1 MHSKHFI
8 SVVPLLFSLVACSS
22 DPDTTPASNGG
33 SAGPGTGG
41 KTGSGGATSAQGG
54 ASNAQGGATNA
65 QGGATNSQGGASQG
79 GSNTSKGGDT
89 SSPKGGAGPGSGGS
103 SQGGSSQGGSSQGGS
118 SQGGRTG
125 SSGGSS
131 SGGSSSGGANS
142 ATGGMTG
149 TAGSGSTAT
158 FKCDNLSLKPSTTGV
173 AKPSGAAGGLKVL
186 DWAGFK
192 GAVSY
197 TFDDNNPSQ
206 VSQYSKLKATGAHF
220 TFFVIASKV
229 SAGSFKPFMTD
240 GQEIANHSN
249 THPGDTSNAANEIKT
264 AQTSIT
270 SNFGAAPISMAA
282 PNCAAGW
289 QAGGKGVVFFN
300 RGDCGANVATISPRD
315 NTNAFNIPAFLPDAS
330 TGPKPS
336 DGNLISADA
345 STQQLKGAHVAGK
358 WRIFVIHG
366 FDTQNGTYHPLDI
379 GSVTTAMS
387 DGVSNGFWM
396 ETMSNVGAYW
406 QGQKLISASATTSAT
421 WTLPD
426 QFPKNMCLRITTT
439 GGTVTQKGETIPWD
453 DHGYYEISLDAGEVT
468 VK

>member
-1 MHSKHFI
+1 MHSKHLI
-8 SVVPLLFSLVACSS
+8 SVVPLLLSLVACSS

-33 SAGPGTGG
+33 SAGPGSGG
-41 KTGSGGATSAQGG
+41 KTSTGGAASAQGG

-65 QGGATNSQGGASQG
+65 QGGATNAQGGASQG
-79 GSNTSKGGDT
+79 GSNTGKGGDT
-89 SSPKGGAGPGSGGS
+89 SSSKGGAGPGSGGS

-131 SGGSSSGGANS
+131 SGGSSSGGTNS

-229 SAGSFKPFMTD
+229 AAGSYKPFMTD

-282 PNCAAGW
+282 PNCAPGW

-300 RGDCGANVATISPRD
+300 RGDCGANVAAISPRG
-315 NTNAFNIPAFLPDAS
+315 NTDTFNIPAWLPSQS
-330 TGPKPS
+330 TGGTGQNIKSPADS
-336 DGNLISADA
+336 QAELI
-345 STQQLKGAHVAGK
+345 GAHAAGK

-366 FDTQNGTYHPLDI
+366 FDTQNGTYQPLDI
-379 GSVTTAMS
+379 GATTAAMA
-387 DGVSNGFWM
+387 DGVAKGFWM

-406 QGQKLISASATTSAT
+406 QGQKLIPESASTSAT
-421 WTLPD
+421 WTLPA
-426 QFPKNMCLRITTT
+426 QFPKNMCVRITTT
-439 GGTVTQKGETIPWD
+439 GGTVTQKGEAIPWD
-453 DHGYYEISLDAGEVT
+453 EHGYYQISLDAGEVT